1 MIFFEKY
8 VIMVQENKKISIKVI
23 QFVIFYSYLTGGYT
37 AMNLKWLKGIAAG
50 LALCVTIGLTG
61 CGGTTDDSSSDSSN
75 SGEIAE
81 VVPVK
86 VGYIFHKKADNG
98 GFTEQMN
105 LQRQKAARR
114 CEVETVYI
122 EDVSVQDFESA
133 VKALVSAGCTE
144 IVSCS
149 STFTNALSSISG
161 RYMNVKFINYGAASI
176 GTANVFSY
184 TETAYQGAYAAG
196 IAAAYNS
203 KTQKVG
209 LVADPELLYTYATT
223 NAAALGVRMVF
234 ANGTLCVAGATED
247 GEIKQA
253 VDKLVSEGCDVIIC
267 YTESPY
273 SAEYCEQQGIKF
285 VGTLDYSG
293 REGDYKNMLM
303 YFGAKRDSL
312 FVSQFKQL
320 KMDTWEPGVY
330 KGAMSNGIINVSEAQ
345 SGCANEKTQDIL
357 DEIVPLLTSEKA
369 YIFSG
374 ELKDTNGNVRFMQ
387 TDTMTEAQIYG
398 MDWYVLG
405 VVPVGNFR
413 KPHESAPNTFEIK
426 E

>member
-1 MIFFEKY
+1 MISK
-8 VIMVQENKKISIKVI
+8 
-23 QFVIFYSYLTGGYT
+23 L
-37 AMNLKWLKGIAAG
+37 LKGIAAA

-61 CGGTTDDSSSDSSN
+61 CSGETSSESSSDSS
-75 SGEIAE
+75 SVEEETI
-81 VVPVK
+81 PVK
-86 VGYIFHKKADNG
+86 VGYIFHDKADDG
-98 GFTEQMN
+98 GVTGQFN
-105 LQRQKAARR
+105 HQRQKAARR
-114 CEVETVYI
+114 CDVETVYI

-133 VKALVSAGCTE
+133 VKALVSDGCTE

-149 STFTNALSSISG
+149 PTFTNVLSSISG
-161 RYMNVKFINYGAASI
+161 RYMNVKFINYGATSI

-184 TETAYQGAYAAG
+184 TETAYQGAYVAG

-247 GEIKQA
+247 NEIKQA
-253 VDKLVSEGCDVIIC
+253 IDALLAEGCDVIIT

-273 SAEYCEQQGIKF
+273 AADYCEQKGVKF
-285 VGTLDYSG
+285 IGNLDYTGS
-293 REGDYKNMLM
+293 EDKYKNMLM
-303 YFGAKRDSL
+303 YYYAKRDSL

-320 KMDTWEPGVY
+320 KMDTWEPDVY
-330 KGAMSNGIINVSEAQ
+330 KGSMSNGIINISQAQ
-345 SGCANEKTQDIL
+345 SCADKRTQDII
-357 DEIVPLLTSEKA
+357 DEIVPLLTSGKA

-374 ELKDTNGNVRFMQ
+374 EIKDTLGNVRYMQ
-387 TDTMTEAQIYG
+387 TDTMTENQIYS

-405 VVPVGNFR
+405 VQAVGNFR
-413 KPHESAPNTFEIK
+413 KPQTSSPNTFEIK
-426 E
+426 R

>member
-1 MIFFEKY
+1 MISK
-8 VIMVQENKKISIKVI
+8 
-23 QFVIFYSYLTGGYT
+23 L
-37 AMNLKWLKGIAAG
+37 LKGIAAA

-61 CGGTTDDSSSDSSN
+61 CSSETSSESSSDSS
-75 SGEIAE
+75 SVEEETI
-81 VVPVK
+81 PVK
-86 VGYIFHKKADNG
+86 VGYIFHDKADDG
-98 GFTEQMN
+98 GVTGQFN
-105 LQRQKAARR
+105 HQRQKAARR
-114 CEVETVYI
+114 CDVETVYI

-133 VKALVSAGCTE
+133 VKALVSDGCTE

-149 STFTNALSSISG
+149 PTFTNVLNSISG
-161 RYMNVKFINYGAASI
+161 RYMNVKFINYGATSI

-184 TETAYQGAYAAG
+184 TETAYQGAYVAG

-247 GEIKQA
+247 SEIKQA
-253 VDKLVSEGCDVIIC
+253 VDALLAEGCDVIIT

-273 SAEYCEQQGIKF
+273 AADYCEQKGVKF
-285 VGTLDYSG
+285 IGNLDYTGS
-293 REGDYKNMLM
+293 EDKYKNMLM
-303 YFGAKRDSL
+303 YYYAKRDSL

-320 KMDTWEPGVY
+320 KMDTWEPDVY
-330 KGAMSNGIINVSEAQ
+330 KGSMSNGIINISQAQ
-345 SGCANEKTQDIL
+345 SCADKRTQDII
-357 DEIVPLLTSEKA
+357 DEIVPLLTSGKA

-374 ELKDTNGNVRFMQ
+374 EIKDTLGNVRYMQ
-387 TDTMTEAQIYG
+387 TDTMTENQIYS

-405 VVPVGNFR
+405 VQAVGNFR
-413 KPHESAPNTFEIK
+413 KPQTSSPNTFEIK
-426 E
+426 R

>member
-8 VIMVQENKKISIKVI
+8 VIMVQENKKISIYFI
-23 QFVIFYSYLTGGYT
+23 QFVIFHTDLTGGYT
-37 AMNLKWLKGIAAG
+37 AMNSKWLKGIAAG

-61 CGGTTDDSSSDSSN
+61 CGGTTEDSSPDSSN

-86 VGYIFHKKADNG
+86 VGYIFHKKAENG

-203 KTQKVG
+203 KTQKIG

-234 ANGTLCVAGATED
+234 ANGKLCVAGATED

-285 VGTLDYSG
+285 IGSLDYSG

-320 KMDTWEPGVY
+320 KMDNWEPDVY
-330 KGAMSNGIINVSEAQ
+330 KGAMSNGIIIVSEAQ
-345 SGCANEKTQDIL
+345 PCADKRTQDIL

-374 ELKDTNGNVRFMQ
+374 ELKDTNGNVRYMQ
-387 TDTMTEAQIYG
+387 TDTMTEAQIYR

-405 VVPVGNFR
+405 VEAVGNFR
-413 KPHESAPNTFEIK
+413 KPHESAPNAFEIK
-426 E
+426 S

>member
-1 MIFFEKY
+1 MISK
-8 VIMVQENKKISIKVI
+8 
-23 QFVIFYSYLTGGYT
+23 L
-37 AMNLKWLKGIAAG
+37 LKGIAAA

-61 CGGTTDDSSSDSSN
+61 CSSETSSESSSDSSTT
-75 SGEIAE
+75 EEETI
-81 VVPVK
+81 PVK
-86 VGYIFHKKADNG
+86 VGYIFHDKADDG
-98 GFTEQMN
+98 GVTGQFN
-105 LQRQKAARR
+105 HQRQKAARR
-114 CEVETVYI
+114 CDVETVYI

-133 VKALVSAGCTE
+133 VKALVSDGCTE

-149 STFTNALSSISG
+149 PTFTNVLSSISG
-161 RYMNVKFINYGAASI
+161 RYMNVKFINYGATSI

-184 TETAYQGAYAAG
+184 TETAYQGAYVAG

-247 GEIKQA
+247 SEIKQA
-253 VDKLVSEGCDVIIC
+253 VDALLAEGCDVIIT

-273 SAEYCEQQGIKF
+273 AADYCEQKGVKF
-285 VGTLDYSG
+285 IGNLDYTGS
-293 REGDYKNMLM
+293 EDKYKNMLM
-303 YFGAKRDSL
+303 YYYAKRDSL

-320 KMDTWEPGVY
+320 KMDTWEPDVY
-330 KGAMSNGIINVSEAQ
+330 KGSMSNGIINISQAQ
-345 SGCANEKTQDIL
+345 SCADKRTQDII
-357 DEIVPLLTSEKA
+357 DEIVPLLTSGKA

-374 ELKDTNGNVRFMQ
+374 EIKDTLGNVRYMQ
-387 TDTMTEAQIYG
+387 TDTMTEAQIYS

-405 VVPVGNFR
+405 VQAVGNFR
-413 KPHESAPNTFEIK
+413 KPQESKPNTFEIK
-426 E
+426 S

>member
-1 MIFFEKY
+1 MISK
-8 VIMVQENKKISIKVI
+8 
-23 QFVIFYSYLTGGYT
+23 L
-37 AMNLKWLKGIAAG
+37 LKGIAAA

-61 CGGTTDDSSSDSSN
+61 CSGETSSESSSDSS
-75 SGEIAE
+75 SVEEETI
-81 VVPVK
+81 PVK
-86 VGYIFHKKADNG
+86 VGYIFHDKADDG
-98 GFTEQMN
+98 GVTGQFN
-105 LQRQKAARR
+105 HQRQKAARR
-114 CEVETVYI
+114 CDVETVYI

-133 VKALVSAGCTE
+133 VKALVSDGCTE

-149 STFTNALSSISG
+149 PTFTNVLSSISG
-161 RYMNVKFINYGAASI
+161 RYMNVKFINYGATSI

-184 TETAYQGAYAAG
+184 TETAYQGAYVAG

-247 GEIKQA
+247 NEIKQA
-253 VDKLVSEGCDVIIC
+253 VDALLAEGCDVIIT

-273 SAEYCEQQGIKF
+273 AADYCEQKGVKF
-285 VGTLDYSG
+285 IGNLDYTGS
-293 REGDYKNMLM
+293 EDKYKNMLM
-303 YFGAKRDSL
+303 YYYAKRDSL

-320 KMDTWEPGVY
+320 KMDTWEPDVY
-330 KGAMSNGIINVSEAQ
+330 KGSMSNGIINISQAQ
-345 SGCANEKTQDIL
+345 SCADKRTQDII
-357 DEIVPLLTSEKA
+357 DEIVPLLTSGKA

-374 ELKDTNGNVRFMQ
+374 EIKDTLGNVRYMQ
-387 TDTMTEAQIYG
+387 TDTMTEAQIYS

-405 VVPVGNFR
+405 VQAVGNFR
-413 KPHESAPNTFEIK
+413 KPQESKPNTFEIK
-426 E
+426 S

>member
-1 MIFFEKY
+1 MISK
-8 VIMVQENKKISIKVI
+8 
-23 QFVIFYSYLTGGYT
+23 L
-37 AMNLKWLKGIAAG
+37 LKGIAAA

-61 CGGTTDDSSSDSSN
+61 CSSETSSESSSDSSN
-75 SGEIAE
+75 VEEETI
-81 VVPVK
+81 PVK
-86 VGYIFHKKADNG
+86 VGYIFHDKADDG
-98 GFTEQMN
+98 GVTGQFN
-105 LQRQKAARR
+105 HQRQKAARR
-114 CEVETVYI
+114 CDVETVYI

-133 VKALVSAGCTE
+133 VKALVSDGCTE

-149 STFTNALSSISG
+149 PTFTNVLSSISG
-161 RYMNVKFINYGAASI
+161 RYMNVKFINYGATSI

-184 TETAYQGAYAAG
+184 TETAYQGAYVAG

-247 GEIKQA
+247 SEIKQA
-253 VDKLVSEGCDVIIC
+253 VDALLAEGCDVIIT

-273 SAEYCEQQGIKF
+273 AADYCEQKGVKF
-285 VGTLDYSG
+285 IGNLDYTGS
-293 REGDYKNMLM
+293 EDKYKNMLM
-303 YFGAKRDSL
+303 YYYAKRDSL

-320 KMDTWEPGVY
+320 KMDTWEPDVY
-330 KGAMSNGIINVSEAQ
+330 KGSMSNGVINISQAQ
-345 SGCANEKTQDIL
+345 SCADKRTQDII
-357 DEIVPLLTSEKA
+357 DEIVPLLTSGKA

-374 ELKDTNGNVRFMQ
+374 EIKDTLGNVRYMQ
-387 TDTMTEAQIYG
+387 TDTMTENQIYS

-405 VVPVGNFR
+405 VQAVGNFR
-413 KPHESAPNTFEIK
+413 KPQTSSPNTFEIK
-426 E
+426 R

>member
-1 MIFFEKY
+1 MISK
-8 VIMVQENKKISIKVI
+8 
-23 QFVIFYSYLTGGYT
+23 L
-37 AMNLKWLKGIAAG
+37 LKGIAAA

-61 CGGTTDDSSSDSSN
+61 CSGETSSESSSDSS
-75 SGEIAE
+75 SVEEETI
-81 VVPVK
+81 PVK
-86 VGYIFHKKADNG
+86 VGYIFHDKADDG
-98 GFTEQMN
+98 GVTGQFN
-105 LQRQKAARR
+105 HQRQKAARR
-114 CEVETVYI
+114 CDVETVYI

-133 VKALVSAGCTE
+133 VKALVSDGCTE

-149 STFTNALSSISG
+149 PTFTNVLSSISG
-161 RYMNVKFINYGAASI
+161 RYMNVKFINYGATSI

-184 TETAYQGAYAAG
+184 TETAYQGAYVAG

-247 GEIKQA
+247 SEIKQA
-253 VDKLVSEGCDVIIC
+253 VDALLAEGCDVIIT

-273 SAEYCEQQGIKF
+273 AANYCEQKGVKF
-285 VGTLDYSG
+285 IGNLDYTGS
-293 REGDYKNMLM
+293 EDKYKNMLM
-303 YFGAKRDSL
+303 YYYAKRDSL

-320 KMDTWEPGVY
+320 KMDTWEPDVY
-330 KGAMSNGIINVSEAQ
+330 KGSMSNGIINISQAQ
-345 SGCANEKTQDIL
+345 SCADKRTQDII
-357 DEIVPLLTSEKA
+357 DEIVPLLTSGKA

-374 ELKDTNGNVRFMQ
+374 EIKDTLGNVRYMQ
-387 TDTMTEAQIYG
+387 TDTMTENQIYS

-405 VVPVGNFR
+405 VQAVGNFR
-413 KPHESAPNTFEIK
+413 KPQTSSPNTFEIK
-426 E
+426 R

>member
-1 MIFFEKY
+1 MISK
-8 VIMVQENKKISIKVI
+8 
-23 QFVIFYSYLTGGYT
+23 L
-37 AMNLKWLKGIAAG
+37 LKGIAAA

-61 CGGTTDDSSSDSSN
+61 CSSETSSESSSDSS
-75 SGEIAE
+75 SVEEETI
-81 VVPVK
+81 PVK
-86 VGYIFHKKADNG
+86 VGYIFHDKADDG
-98 GFTEQMN
+98 GVTGQFN
-105 LQRQKAARR
+105 HQRQKAARR
-114 CEVETVYI
+114 CDVETVYI

-133 VKALVSAGCTE
+133 VKALVSDGCTE

-149 STFTNALSSISG
+149 PTFTNVLSSISG
-161 RYMNVKFINYGAASI
+161 RYMNVKFINYGATSI

-184 TETAYQGAYAAG
+184 TETAYQGAYVAG

-247 GEIKQA
+247 SEIKQA
-253 VDKLVSEGCDVIIC
+253 VDALLAEGCDVIIT

-273 SAEYCEQQGIKF
+273 AADYCEQKGVKF
-285 VGTLDYSG
+285 IGNLDYTGS
-293 REGDYKNMLM
+293 EDKYKNMLM
-303 YFGAKRDSL
+303 YYYAKRDSL

-320 KMDTWEPGVY
+320 KMDTWEPDVY
-330 KGAMSNGIINVSEAQ
+330 KGSMSNGIINISQAQ
-345 SGCANEKTQDIL
+345 SCADKRTQDII
-357 DEIVPLLTSEKA
+357 DEIVPLLTSGKA

-374 ELKDTNGNVRFMQ
+374 EIKDTLGNVRYMQ
-387 TDTMTEAQIYG
+387 TDTMTENQIYS

-405 VVPVGNFR
+405 VQAVGNFR
-413 KPHESAPNTFEIK
+413 KPQTSSPNTFEIK
-426 E
+426 R

>member
-1 MIFFEKY
+1 MISK
-8 VIMVQENKKISIKVI
+8 
-23 QFVIFYSYLTGGYT
+23 L
-37 AMNLKWLKGIAAG
+37 LKGIAAA

-61 CGGTTDDSSSDSSN
+61 CSGETSSESSSDSS
-75 SGEIAE
+75 SVEEETI
-81 VVPVK
+81 PVK
-86 VGYIFHKKADNG
+86 VGYIFHDKADDG
-98 GFTEQMN
+98 GVTGQFN
-105 LQRQKAARR
+105 HQRQKAARR
-114 CEVETVYI
+114 CDVETVYI

-133 VKALVSAGCTE
+133 VKALVSDGCTE

-149 STFTNALSSISG
+149 PTFTNVLSSISG
-161 RYMNVKFINYGAASI
+161 RYMNVKFINYGATSI

-184 TETAYQGAYAAG
+184 TETAYQGAYVAG

-247 GEIKQA
+247 SEIKQA
-253 VDKLVSEGCDVIIC
+253 VDALLAEGCDVIIT

-273 SAEYCEQQGIKF
+273 AADYCEQKGVKF
-285 VGTLDYSG
+285 IGNLDYTGS
-293 REGDYKNMLM
+293 EDKYKNMLM
-303 YFGAKRDSL
+303 YYYAKRDSL

-320 KMDTWEPGVY
+320 KMDTWEPDVY
-330 KGAMSNGIINVSEAQ
+330 KGSMSNGIINISQAQ
-345 SGCANEKTQDIL
+345 SCADKRTQDII
-357 DEIVPLLTSEKA
+357 DEIVPLLTSGKA

-374 ELKDTNGNVRFMQ
+374 EIKDTLGNVRYMQ
-387 TDTMTEAQIYG
+387 TDTMTENQIYS

-405 VVPVGNFR
+405 VQAVGNFR
-413 KPHESAPNTFEIK
+413 KPQTSSPNTFEIK
-426 E
+426 R

>member
-1 MIFFEKY
+1 MISK
-8 VIMVQENKKISIKVI
+8 
-23 QFVIFYSYLTGGYT
+23 L
-37 AMNLKWLKGIAAG
+37 LKGIAAA

-61 CGGTTDDSSSDSSN
+61 CSSETSSESSSDSSV
-75 SGEIAE
+75 EEETI
-81 VVPVK
+81 PVK
-86 VGYIFHKKADNG
+86 VGYIFHDKADDG
-98 GFTEQMN
+98 GVTGQFN
-105 LQRQKAARR
+105 HQRQKAARR
-114 CEVETVYI
+114 CDVETVYI

-133 VKALVSAGCTE
+133 VKALVSDGCTE

-149 STFTNALSSISG
+149 PTFTNVLNSISG
-161 RYMNVKFINYGAASI
+161 RYMNVKFINYGATSI

-184 TETAYQGAYAAG
+184 TETAYQGAYVAG

-247 GEIKQA
+247 SEIKQA
-253 VDKLVSEGCDVIIC
+253 VDALLAEGCDVIIT

-273 SAEYCEQQGIKF
+273 AADYCEQKGVKF
-285 VGTLDYSG
+285 IGNLDYTGS
-293 REGDYKNMLM
+293 EDKYKNMLM
-303 YFGAKRDSL
+303 YYYAKRDSL

-320 KMDTWEPGVY
+320 KMDTWEPDVY
-330 KGAMSNGIINVSEAQ
+330 KGSMSNGIINISQAQ
-345 SGCANEKTQDIL
+345 SCADKRTQDII
-357 DEIVPLLTSEKA
+357 DEIVPLLTSGKA

-374 ELKDTNGNVRFMQ
+374 EIKDTLGNVRYMQ
-387 TDTMTEAQIYG
+387 TDTMTESQIYS

-405 VVPVGNFR
+405 VQAVGNFR
-413 KPHESAPNTFEIK
+413 KPQTSSPNTFEIK
-426 E
+426 R

>member
-1 MIFFEKY
+1 MISK
-8 VIMVQENKKISIKVI
+8 
-23 QFVIFYSYLTGGYT
+23 L
-37 AMNLKWLKGIAAG
+37 LKGIAAA

-61 CGGTTDDSSSDSSN
+61 CSGETSSESSSDSS
-75 SGEIAE
+75 SVEEETI
-81 VVPVK
+81 PVK
-86 VGYIFHKKADNG
+86 VGYIFHDKADDG
-98 GFTEQMN
+98 GVTGQFN
-105 LQRQKAARR
+105 HQRQKAARR
-114 CEVETVYI
+114 CDVETVYI

-133 VKALVSAGCTE
+133 VKALVSDGCTE

-149 STFTNALSSISG
+149 PTFTNVLSSISG
-161 RYMNVKFINYGAASI
+161 RYMNVKFINYGATSI

-184 TETAYQGAYAAG
+184 TETAYQGAYVAG

-247 GEIKQA
+247 NEIKQA
-253 VDKLVSEGCDVIIC
+253 VDALLAEGCDVIIT

-273 SAEYCEQQGIKF
+273 AADYCEQKGVKF
-285 VGTLDYSG
+285 IGNLDYTGS
-293 REGDYKNMLM
+293 EDKYKNMLM
-303 YFGAKRDSL
+303 YYYAKRDSL

-320 KMDTWEPGVY
+320 KMDTWEPDVY
-330 KGAMSNGIINVSEAQ
+330 KGSMSNGIINISQAQ
-345 SGCANEKTQDIL
+345 SCADKRTQDII
-357 DEIVPLLTSEKA
+357 DEIVPLLTSGKA

-374 ELKDTNGNVRFMQ
+374 EIKDTLGNVRYMQ
-387 TDTMTEAQIYG
+387 TDTMTENQIYS

-405 VVPVGNFR
+405 VQAVGNFR
-413 KPHESAPNTFEIK
+413 KPQTSSPNTFEIK
-426 E
+426 R

>member
-1 MIFFEKY
+1 MKA
-8 VIMVQENKKISIKVI
+8 K
-23 QFVIFYSYLTGGYT
+23 L
-37 AMNLKWLKGIAAG
+37 LKGIAAG
-50 LALCVTIGLTG
+50 LALCVSIGLTG
-61 CGGTTDDSSSDSSN
+61 CGGTAGKSSSDSS
-75 SGEIAE
+75 SSVIEE
-81 VVPVK
+81 TVPAK

-114 CEVETVYI
+114 CDVETVYI
-122 EDVSVQDFESA
+122 ENVSVQDFESA
-133 VKALVSAGCTE
+133 VKALVSVGCTE

-149 STFTNALSSISG
+149 STFSSVLGSVSS
-161 RYMNVKFINYGAASI
+161 RYMNVKFLNYGSASI
-176 GTANVFSY
+176 GTANVFNY

-203 KTQKVG
+203 KTQKIG
-209 LVADPELLYTYATT
+209 IVADPELLYNYATI

-234 ANGTLCVAGATED
+234 ASGTLCVAGATDD
-247 GEIKQA
+247 GEIAQA
-253 VDKLVSEGCDVIIC
+253 VDKLISEDCDVIIC
-267 YTESPY
+267 YTDSPY
-273 SAEYCEQQGIKF
+273 SAEYCEKKGVKF

-293 REGDYKNMLM
+293 RESEYKNMLM
-303 YFGAKRDSL
+303 YFCAKRDSL

-330 KGAMSNGIINVSEAQ
+330 KGAMSNGIITVSEAQ
-345 SGCANEKTQDIL
+345 SGCASEKTQDIL
-357 DEIVPLLTSEKA
+357 NEIVPLLTSEKA

-374 ELKDTNGNVRFMQ
+374 ELKDTNGNVKFMQ
-387 TDTMTEAQIYG
+387 TDVMTEAQIYA

-405 VVPVGNFR
+405 VETVGNFR

-426 E
+426 S

>member
-1 MIFFEKY
+1 MISK
-8 VIMVQENKKISIKVI
+8 
-23 QFVIFYSYLTGGYT
+23 L
-37 AMNLKWLKGIAAG
+37 LKGIAAA

-61 CGGTTDDSSSDSSN
+61 CSGETSSESSSDSS
-75 SGEIAE
+75 SVEEETI
-81 VVPVK
+81 PVK
-86 VGYIFHKKADNG
+86 VGYIFHDKADDG
-98 GFTEQMN
+98 GVTGQFN
-105 LQRQKAARR
+105 HQRQKAARR
-114 CEVETVYI
+114 CDVETVYI

-133 VKALVSAGCTE
+133 VKALVSNGCTE

-149 STFTNALSSISG
+149 PTFTNVLSSISG
-161 RYMNVKFINYGAASI
+161 RYMNVKFINYGATSI

-184 TETAYQGAYAAG
+184 TETAYQGAYVAG

-247 GEIKQA
+247 SEIKQA
-253 VDKLVSEGCDVIIC
+253 VDALLAEGCDVIIT

-273 SAEYCEQQGIKF
+273 AADYCEQKGVKF
-285 VGTLDYSG
+285 IGNLDYTGS
-293 REGDYKNMLM
+293 EDKYKNMLM
-303 YFGAKRDSL
+303 YYYAKRDSL

-320 KMDTWEPGVY
+320 KMDTWEPDVY
-330 KGAMSNGIINVSEAQ
+330 KGSMSNGIINISQAQ
-345 SGCANEKTQDIL
+345 SCADKRTQDII
-357 DEIVPLLTSEKA
+357 DEIVPLLTSGKA

-374 ELKDTNGNVRFMQ
+374 EIKDTLGNVRYMQ
-387 TDTMTEAQIYG
+387 TDTMTENQIYS

-405 VVPVGNFR
+405 VQAVGNFR
-413 KPHESAPNTFEIK
+413 KPQTSSPNTFEIK
-426 E
+426 R

>member
-1 MIFFEKY
+1 MK
-8 VIMVQENKKISIKVI
+8 
-23 QFVIFYSYLTGGYT
+23 T
-37 AMNLKWLKGIAAG
+37 KWLKSIAAG
-50 LALCVTIGLTG
+50 LALCVSIGLTG
-61 CGGTTDDSSSDSSN
+61 CGGTAGESSPESSSTVV
-75 SGEIAE
+75 EE
-81 VVPVK
+81 TVPVK

-105 LQRQKAARR
+105 AQRQKATRR

-149 STFTNALSSISG
+149 ATFTNILASVSS
-161 RYMNVKFINYGAASI
+161 RYMNVKFLNYGSASV

-203 KTQKVG
+203 KTQKIG
-209 LVADPELLYTYATT
+209 IVADPELLYNYATI

-234 ANGTLCVAGATED
+234 ASGTLCAAGATDE

-253 VDKLVSEGCDVIIC
+253 VDKLVSEGCDVVIC
-267 YTESPY
+267 YTDSPY
-273 SAEYCEQQGIKF
+273 SAEYCEQKGIKF

-293 REGDYKNMLM
+293 RENEYKNMLM
-303 YFGAKRDSL
+303 YFFIKRDSL

-320 KMDTWEPGVY
+320 KMDAWEPGVY
-330 KGAMSNGIINVSEAQ
+330 KGAMSNGIVAVSEAQ
-345 SGCANEKTQDIL
+345 PCADAKTQDIL
-357 DEIVPLLTSEKA
+357 NEIVPLLTSEKA

-374 ELKDTNGNVRFMQ
+374 ELKDTNGNVKFMQ

-398 MDWYVLG
+398 MDWYVQG
-405 VVPVGNFR
+405 VKTVGSFR
-413 KPHESAPNTFEIK
+413 KPHESAPNSFEIK
-426 E
+426 S

>member
-1 MIFFEKY
+1 MISK
-8 VIMVQENKKISIKVI
+8 
-23 QFVIFYSYLTGGYT
+23 L
-37 AMNLKWLKGIAAG
+37 LKGIAAA

-61 CGGTTDDSSSDSSN
+61 CSGETSSESSSDSS
-75 SGEIAE
+75 SVEEETI
-81 VVPVK
+81 PVK
-86 VGYIFHKKADNG
+86 VGYIFHDKADDG
-98 GFTEQMN
+98 GVTGQFN
-105 LQRQKAARR
+105 HQRQKAARR
-114 CEVETVYI
+114 CDVETVYI

-133 VKALVSAGCTE
+133 VKALVSDGCTE

-149 STFTNALSSISG
+149 PTFTNVLNSISG
-161 RYMNVKFINYGAASI
+161 RYMNVKFINYGATSI

-184 TETAYQGAYAAG
+184 TETAYQGAYVAG

-247 GEIKQA
+247 NEIKQA
-253 VDKLVSEGCDVIIC
+253 VDALLAEGCDVIIT

-273 SAEYCEQQGIKF
+273 AADYCEQKGVKF
-285 VGTLDYSG
+285 IGNLDYTGS
-293 REGDYKNMLM
+293 EDKYKNMLM
-303 YFGAKRDSL
+303 YYYAKRDSL

-320 KMDTWEPGVY
+320 KMDTWEPDVY
-330 KGAMSNGIINVSEAQ
+330 KGSMSNGIINISQAQ
-345 SGCANEKTQDIL
+345 SCADKRTQDII
-357 DEIVPLLTSEKA
+357 DEIVPLLTSGKA

-374 ELKDTNGNVRFMQ
+374 EIKDTLGNVRYMQ
-387 TDTMTEAQIYG
+387 TDTMTENQIYS

-405 VVPVGNFR
+405 VQAVGNFR
-413 KPHESAPNTFEIK
+413 KPQTSSPNTFEIK
-426 E
+426 R

>member
-1 MIFFEKY
+1 MISK
-8 VIMVQENKKISIKVI
+8 
-23 QFVIFYSYLTGGYT
+23 L
-37 AMNLKWLKGIAAG
+37 LKGIAAA

-61 CGGTTDDSSSDSSN
+61 CSSETSSESSSDSS
-75 SGEIAE
+75 SVEEETI
-81 VVPVK
+81 PVK
-86 VGYIFHKKADNG
+86 VGYIFHDKADDG
-98 GFTEQMN
+98 GVTGQFN
-105 LQRQKAARR
+105 HQRQKAARR
-114 CEVETVYI
+114 CDVETVYI

-133 VKALVSAGCTE
+133 VKALVSDGCTE

-149 STFTNALSSISG
+149 PTFTNVLNSISG
-161 RYMNVKFINYGAASI
+161 RYMNVKFINYGATSI

-184 TETAYQGAYAAG
+184 TETAYQGAYVAG

-247 GEIKQA
+247 NEIKQA
-253 VDKLVSEGCDVIIC
+253 VDALLAEGCDVIIT

-273 SAEYCEQQGIKF
+273 AADYCEQKGVKF
-285 VGTLDYSG
+285 IGNLDYTGS
-293 REGDYKNMLM
+293 EDKYKNMLM
-303 YFGAKRDSL
+303 YYYAKRDSL

-320 KMDTWEPGVY
+320 KMDTWEPDVY
-330 KGAMSNGIINVSEAQ
+330 KGSMSNGIINISQAQ
-345 SGCANEKTQDIL
+345 SCADKRTQDII
-357 DEIVPLLTSEKA
+357 DEIVPLLTSGKA

-374 ELKDTNGNVRFMQ
+374 EIKDTLGNVRYMQ
-387 TDTMTEAQIYG
+387 TDTMTENQIYS

-405 VVPVGNFR
+405 VQAVGNFR
-413 KPHESAPNTFEIK
+413 KPQTSSPNTFEIK
-426 E
+426 R

>member
-1 MIFFEKY
+1 MISK
-8 VIMVQENKKISIKVI
+8 
-23 QFVIFYSYLTGGYT
+23 L
-37 AMNLKWLKGIAAG
+37 LKGIAAA

-61 CGGTTDDSSSDSSN
+61 CSGETSSESSSDSS
-75 SGEIAE
+75 SVEEETI
-81 VVPVK
+81 PVK
-86 VGYIFHKKADNG
+86 VGYIFHDKADDG
-98 GFTEQMN
+98 GVTGQFN
-105 LQRQKAARR
+105 HQRQKAARR
-114 CEVETVYI
+114 CDVETVYI

-133 VKALVSAGCTE
+133 VKALVSDGCTE

-149 STFTNALSSISG
+149 PTFTNVLSSISG
-161 RYMNVKFINYGAASI
+161 RYMNVKFINYGATSI

-184 TETAYQGAYAAG
+184 TETAYQGAYVAG

-247 GEIKQA
+247 SEIKQA
-253 VDKLVSEGCDVIIC
+253 VDALLAEGCDVIIT

-273 SAEYCEQQGIKF
+273 AADYCEQKGVKF
-285 VGTLDYSG
+285 IGNLDYTGS
-293 REGDYKNMLM
+293 EDKYKNMLM
-303 YFGAKRDSL
+303 YYYAKRDSL

-320 KMDTWEPGVY
+320 KMDTWEPDVY
-330 KGAMSNGIINVSEAQ
+330 KGSMSNGIINISQAQ
-345 SGCANEKTQDIL
+345 SCADKRTQDII
-357 DEIVPLLTSEKA
+357 DEIVPLLTSGKA

-374 ELKDTNGNVRFMQ
+374 EIKDTLGNVRYMQ
-387 TDTMTEAQIYG
+387 TDTMTESQIYS

-405 VVPVGNFR
+405 VQAVGNFR
-413 KPHESAPNTFEIK
+413 KPQTSSPNTFEIK
-426 E
+426 S

>member
-1 MIFFEKY
+1 MI
-8 VIMVQENKKISIKVI
+8 S
-23 QFVIFYSYLTGGYT
+23 
-37 AMNLKWLKGIAAG
+37 KWLKGIAGA
-50 LALCVTIGLTG
+50 LVLCVTLCLTG
-61 CGGTTDDSSSDSSN
+61 CSGETSDESSSDSS
-75 SGEIAE
+75 GIEE
-81 VVPVK
+81 ETVPVK
-86 VGYIFHKKADNG
+86 VGYIFHDKADDG
-98 GFTEQMN
+98 GVTGQFN

-114 CEVETVYI
+114 CDVETVYI
-122 EDVSVQDFESA
+122 EDVSVKDFESA
-133 VKALVSAGCTE
+133 VKALVSDGCTE

-176 GTANVFSY
+176 GTANVFSF
-184 TETAYQGAYAAG
+184 TETAYQGAYVAG

-234 ANGTLCVAGATED
+234 ANGTLCVAGATENT
-247 GEIKQA
+247 EIKQA
-253 VDKLVSEGCDVIIC
+253 VDALLDEGCDVIIC

-273 SAEYCEQQGIKF
+273 TADYCEQKGVKF
-285 VGTLDYSG
+285 IGNLDYSG
-293 REGDYKNMLM
+293 SEDNYKNMLM
-303 YFGAKRDSL
+303 YYYAKRDSL

-320 KMDTWEPGVY
+320 KMDTWQPDVY

-345 SGCANEKTQDIL
+345 PCADKRTQDII

-369 YIFSG
+369 MIFSG
-374 ELKDTNGNVRFMQ
+374 EIKDTLGNVRYMQ
-387 TDTMTEAQIYG
+387 TDTMTDAQIYS

-405 VVPVGNFR
+405 VEPVGNFR
-413 KPHESAPNTFEIK
+413 KPHESPTNSFEIK
-426 E
+426 S